1 MMEIAPF
8 VIMLAIIF
16 VIMFVIV
23 FEHYQKSFSSFP
35 PCSRLFAGSPLCAS
49 VTMLRATFFNY
60 WWRWI
65 QRECQHHDGK
75 ENKETFSFKTE
86 NEIPDGKTGLR
97 AEIRKYPKTA
107 LRSILVQME
116 FKMDSR
122 QYSEK
127 IPHKTLK
134 MKGFCSKCQLSIIQC
149 SIQQSM
155 VLFGQTPFCQQS
167 IRWLVNRKP
176 VNSVVCHSGGHSF
189 VIDN

>member
-1 MMEIAPF
+1 
-8 VIMLAIIF
+8 
-16 VIMFVIV
+16 MFVIV
-23 FEHYQKSFSSFP
+23 FAHYQKSFSFFP

-49 VTMLRATFFNY
+49 VTMLRATFFNYY

-86 NEIPDGKTGLR
+86 NEIPDVKTGSR
-97 AEIRKYPKTA
+97 AENWLESWKLAWELKWGNISKQLSDQSSFRWNSRWIRDNIRK
-107 LRSILVQME
+107 
-116 FKMDSR
+116 
-122 QYSEK
+122 K

-189 VIDN
+189 VTDN